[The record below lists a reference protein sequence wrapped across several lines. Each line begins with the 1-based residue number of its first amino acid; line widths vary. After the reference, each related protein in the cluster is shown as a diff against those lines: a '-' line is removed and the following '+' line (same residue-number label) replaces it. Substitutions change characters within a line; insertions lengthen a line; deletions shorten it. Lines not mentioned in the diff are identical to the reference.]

1 MNCDLSPLS
10 ATNSA
15 KQLERSKKMENAE
28 QEFVSVVREYERV
41 IYKVCYLYTTPNATL
56 NDLYQEVV
64 LNLWKAFPKFRR
76 ECKISTWIY
85 RIALNTCI
93 SFIRKEKNIP
103 EIVTLNQEADRTEE
117 TDETQAMLRQL
128 YRMINRLGQLEKSI
142 ILLYL
147 EEKSYEEIAEITGL
161 TLTNVATK
169 LSRIKDKLKK
179 MNKYMEL
186 DELKKSWNALNEQLQ
201 KEPIADE
208 QQITELIAGYKANT
222 RKSLGRL
229 VVIQRFSIGIGTIC
243 LATLLLIWLLLPTF
257 GFNEQLQE
265 KIVPFLGFIAIS
277 ILAGMWWDWKTYRW
291 NKNTH
296 IEEMSVAEVS
306 RRMTTFRQWT
316 KYEVMGISI
325 WIILFNILNYWVME
339 YHLMSVGVQAILITL
354 FVVFDALIIYIL
366 YKKVIYKHLD
376 NIKKN
381 IEELKDIC
389 TE

>member
-1 MNCDLSPLS
+1 
-10 ATNSA
+10 
-15 KQLERSKKMENAE
+15 
-28 QEFVSVVREYERV
+28 
-41 IYKVCYLYTTPNATL
+41 
-56 NDLYQEVV
+56 
-64 LNLWKAFPKFRR
+64 
-76 ECKISTWIY
+76 
-85 RIALNTCI
+85 
-93 SFIRKEKNIP
+93 
-103 EIVTLNQEADRTEE
+103 
-117 TDETQAMLRQL
+117 
-128 YRMINRLGQLEKSI
+128 
-142 ILLYL
+142 
-147 EEKSYEEIAEITGL
+147 
-161 TLTNVATK
+161 
-169 LSRIKDKLKK
+169 
-179 MNKYMEL
+179 MEL

-339 YHLMSVGVQAILITL
+339 YHLMSVGVQAILICAV
-354 FVVFDALIIYIL
+354 VVFDALIIYIL

>member
-1 MNCDLSPLS
+1 
-10 ATNSA
+10 
-15 KQLERSKKMENAE
+15 
-28 QEFVSVVREYERV
+28 
-41 IYKVCYLYTTPNATL
+41 
-56 NDLYQEVV
+56 
-64 LNLWKAFPKFRR
+64 
-76 ECKISTWIY
+76 
-85 RIALNTCI
+85 
-93 SFIRKEKNIP
+93 
-103 EIVTLNQEADRTEE
+103 
-117 TDETQAMLRQL
+117 
-128 YRMINRLGQLEKSI
+128 
-142 ILLYL
+142 
-147 EEKSYEEIAEITGL
+147 
-161 TLTNVATK
+161 
-169 LSRIKDKLKK
+169 
-179 MNKYMEL
+179 MEL

-325 WIILFNILNYWVME
+325 WIILSI
-339 YHLMSVGVQAILITL
+339 SS
-354 FVVFDALIIYIL
+354 IIG
-366 YKKVIYKHLD
+366 
-376 NIKKN
+376 
-381 IEELKDIC
+381 
-389 TE
+389 

>member
-1 MNCDLSPLS
+1 
-10 ATNSA
+10 
-15 KQLERSKKMENAE
+15 
-28 QEFVSVVREYERV
+28 
-41 IYKVCYLYTTPNATL
+41 
-56 NDLYQEVV
+56 
-64 LNLWKAFPKFRR
+64 
-76 ECKISTWIY
+76 
-85 RIALNTCI
+85 
-93 SFIRKEKNIP
+93 
-103 EIVTLNQEADRTEE
+103 
-117 TDETQAMLRQL
+117 
-128 YRMINRLGQLEKSI
+128 
-142 ILLYL
+142 
-147 EEKSYEEIAEITGL
+147 
-161 TLTNVATK
+161 
-169 LSRIKDKLKK
+169 
-179 MNKYMEL
+179 MEL

-208 QQITELIAGYKANT
+208 KQITELIAGYKANT

-339 YHLMSVGVQAILITL
+339 YHLMSVDVQAILITL
-354 FVVFDALIIYIL
+354 FVVFDTLIIYIL

>member
-1 MNCDLSPLS
+1 
-10 ATNSA
+10 
-15 KQLERSKKMENAE
+15 
-28 QEFVSVVREYERV
+28 
-41 IYKVCYLYTTPNATL
+41 
-56 NDLYQEVV
+56 
-64 LNLWKAFPKFRR
+64 
-76 ECKISTWIY
+76 
-85 RIALNTCI
+85 
-93 SFIRKEKNIP
+93 
-103 EIVTLNQEADRTEE
+103 
-117 TDETQAMLRQL
+117 
-128 YRMINRLGQLEKSI
+128 
-142 ILLYL
+142 
-147 EEKSYEEIAEITGL
+147 
-161 TLTNVATK
+161 
-169 LSRIKDKLKK
+169 
-179 MNKYMEL
+179 MEL

-339 YHLMSVGVQAILITL
+339 YHLRSAGSHDLAYLFPHVWTVAMDRAFMAFGLSFTELASDESGRCICLSVFLSV
-354 FVVFDALIIYIL
+354 
-366 YKKVIYKHLD
+366 
-376 NIKKN
+376 
-381 IEELKDIC
+381 
-389 TE
+389 

>member
-1 MNCDLSPLS
+1 
-10 ATNSA
+10 
-15 KQLERSKKMENAE
+15 
-28 QEFVSVVREYERV
+28 
-41 IYKVCYLYTTPNATL
+41 
-56 NDLYQEVV
+56 
-64 LNLWKAFPKFRR
+64 
-76 ECKISTWIY
+76 
-85 RIALNTCI
+85 
-93 SFIRKEKNIP
+93 
-103 EIVTLNQEADRTEE
+103 
-117 TDETQAMLRQL
+117 
-128 YRMINRLGQLEKSI
+128 
-142 ILLYL
+142 
-147 EEKSYEEIAEITGL
+147 
-161 TLTNVATK
+161 
-169 LSRIKDKLKK
+169 
-179 MNKYMEL
+179 MEL

-316 KYEVMGISI
+316 KYEVMGIPDLDYPFSI
-325 WIILFNILNYWVME
+325 SSII
-339 YHLMSVGVQAILITL
+339 G
-354 FVVFDALIIYIL
+354 
-366 YKKVIYKHLD
+366 
-376 NIKKN
+376 
-381 IEELKDIC
+381 
-389 TE
+389 

>member
-1 MNCDLSPLS
+1 
-10 ATNSA
+10 
-15 KQLERSKKMENAE
+15 
-28 QEFVSVVREYERV
+28 
-41 IYKVCYLYTTPNATL
+41 
-56 NDLYQEVV
+56 
-64 LNLWKAFPKFRR
+64 
-76 ECKISTWIY
+76 
-85 RIALNTCI
+85 
-93 SFIRKEKNIP
+93 
-103 EIVTLNQEADRTEE
+103 
-117 TDETQAMLRQL
+117 
-128 YRMINRLGQLEKSI
+128 
-142 ILLYL
+142 
-147 EEKSYEEIAEITGL
+147 
-161 TLTNVATK
+161 
-169 LSRIKDKLKK
+169 
-179 MNKYMEL
+179 MEL

-339 YHLMSVGVQAILITL
+339 YHLMSVGV
-354 FVVFDALIIYIL
+354 
-366 YKKVIYKHLD
+366 
-376 NIKKN
+376 
-381 IEELKDIC
+381 
-389 TE
+389 

>member
-1 MNCDLSPLS
+1 
-10 ATNSA
+10 
-15 KQLERSKKMENAE
+15 
-28 QEFVSVVREYERV
+28 
-41 IYKVCYLYTTPNATL
+41 
-56 NDLYQEVV
+56 
-64 LNLWKAFPKFRR
+64 
-76 ECKISTWIY
+76 
-85 RIALNTCI
+85 
-93 SFIRKEKNIP
+93 
-103 EIVTLNQEADRTEE
+103 
-117 TDETQAMLRQL
+117 
-128 YRMINRLGQLEKSI
+128 
-142 ILLYL
+142 
-147 EEKSYEEIAEITGL
+147 
-161 TLTNVATK
+161 
-169 LSRIKDKLKK
+169 
-179 MNKYMEL
+179 MEL

-325 WIILFNILNYWVME
+325 WIILFNILNYW
-339 YHLMSVGVQAILITL
+339 LMSVGVQAILITL